1 MERAM
6 AIVSDRTKERWRLAL
21 QLRFSGKNYKEI
33 AKVLGVSVSRA
44 RVIFMRAQREEGK
57 QRKEKMFVDWRVA
70 YDYRILVDII
80 DDIRGLA
87 KNERQ
92 G

>member
-1 MERAM
+1 M
-6 AIVSDRTKERWRLAL
+6 VTVKDRTKERWRLAL
-21 QLRFSGKNYKEI
+21 QLRFSGKTYKEM
-33 AKVLGVSVSRA
+33 AKALGVSPARA
-44 RVIFMRAQREEGK
+44 RVIFMRAQKNECEARAAK
-57 QRKEKMFVDWRVA
+57 LFIDWRVS

-92 G
+92 S

>member
-1 MERAM
+1 M
-6 AIVSDRTKERWRLAL
+6 AIVSEKTKARWRLAL

-33 AKVLGVSVSRA
+33 AKVLGVSTSRA

-57 QRKEKMFVDWRVA
+57 ERKEKMFIDWRVA

-80 DDIRGLA
+80 DDIRGLT
-87 KNERQ
+87 KNEKQ